1 MLPIVQGSLSQ
12 NSSKLPTKSNCKGG
26 RELRSTLYLSGPK
39 WHDSPVPTA
48 VTSLLICAA
57 NAQQGAGRHFH
68 IWVFV
73 TNLLSSCLVRKERS

>member
-39 WHDSPVPTA
+39 WHDSPPPSLRYSFVPLTHSKGQA
-48 VTSLLICAA
+48 DTSIF
-57 NAQQGAGRHFH
+57 G
-68 IWVFV
+68 
-73 TNLLSSCLVRKERS
+73 CL